1 MDLKQHIKSIL
12 KESSSIV
19 DMPHSK
25 ITKLIKNAVEDYVTF
40 EICKFS
46 VIDLGDKEYAAIIIT
61 EKPIRSDYKNGL
73 IQHLNDILPL
83 KVYVVIE
90 DGIFGCGKQM
100 NESVEDT
107 KYKKVIGK
115 LINEIFDGVC
125 GFDWEVFK
133 NYVKKGLALRIILH
147 LTEEDYGRFDFEK
160 YHQSK
165 TELKELLEDFF
176 PNFSGI
182 FITYDTTK
190 CGGDLNESEITER
203 CWKGYSQKGMKTMF
217 GKRYPNCVKIKK
229 KKESKEGF
237 GGYAA
242 PAFEMEPDHTHFKH
256 QYNESSMFNHT
267 KRRLPL
273 INELLHSLMY
283 DAHNPCDYDDK
294 DNYFDEIIHDLS
306 WMVRNER
313 YGLDDADW
321 IDIYEYI
328 VEHKQDEIKEYYMN
342 NCGGNLKE
350 SIKNILDEEVSRK
363 YAKPTP
369 KVEQLVYRWLNDYF
383 DGAQMYHN
391 KSWESTHSFE
401 FCNNG
406 KEIMNV
412 ILYFHNDDNVY
423 DDKRKTEERDFE
435 SGSIAIPRNILNE
448 LSSDI
453 PVRASYLKYI
463 FEEWFDDTYLGEIQ
477 KFMGRNDIYISEFD
491 IRNKD
496 AEVCVPPVTK
506 PEDVTEEDMIELIL
520 KTTLFKRGD
529 ILRREEGEPGFIEK
543 IYLGKLR
550 DAEEKRLRG
559 NN

>member
-100 NESVEDT
+100 NESMEDT

-147 LTEEDYGRFDFEK
+147 LTEEDYGRFDFQK

-237 GGYAA
+237 
-242 PAFEMEPDHTHFKH
+242 
-256 QYNESSMFNHT
+256 
-267 KRRLPL
+267 
-273 INELLHSLMY
+273 
-283 DAHNPCDYDDK
+283 
-294 DNYFDEIIHDLS
+294 
-306 WMVRNER
+306 
-313 YGLDDADW
+313 
-321 IDIYEYI
+321 
-328 VEHKQDEIKEYYMN
+328 
-342 NCGGNLKE
+342 GGNLKE

-435 SGSIAIPRNILNE
+435 SGSITIPKNILIE

-453 PVRASYLKYI
+453 PVRVSYLKYI

-491 IRNKD
+491 IMNVD
-496 AEVCVPPVTK
+496 AQTCVPPMTK
-506 PEDVTEEDMIELIL
+506 PEDVTQEEMIELIL